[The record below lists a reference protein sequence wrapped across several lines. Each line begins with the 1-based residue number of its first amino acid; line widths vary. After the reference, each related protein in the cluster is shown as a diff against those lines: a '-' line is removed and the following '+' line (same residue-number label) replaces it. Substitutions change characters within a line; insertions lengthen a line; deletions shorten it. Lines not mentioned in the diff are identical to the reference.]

1 MFYQHRQFAVLVMIV
16 SAAVA
21 LCARN
26 SGADASWPVHRG
38 DNARCGYSAQDL
50 TPPLRL
56 QWTHVPRH
64 RPRPAWPEPG
74 KEVHRMTFDHAYQ
87 VVAADGRMFYGSS
100 ADHKIHAV
108 DLDSGRALWSF
119 FTEGPIRFAPCV
131 SGGRVYA
138 ASDDG
143 CLYCL
148 NSRDGRLVWQFR
160 GGPRGERMIG
170 NGQMI
175 SRWPGRSG
183 VLVDG
188 KTAYFTAGMWGPD
201 GVSIYALDAEDGSVI
216 WKNNTSNQQYMLLP
230 HNNFEGITGVSPQGY
245 LALADGVLL
254 VPTGRAMPARFDTA
268 TGELLPW
275 KIAWGKHHRPGAAWT
290 MTANGVFF
298 SACRKGTGLP
308 VSSLGPDSLLRPE
321 GLMAWDVRTGE
332 PVFSLADVYRAA
344 FSNGTLYLTGGTYS
358 GKQGSVL
365 AVDYDSISKEV
376 HLSPPHAGGHDGAG
390 FAAQKVTDKAK
401 WRTTTGRINE
411 LIVAGKALIAGGP
424 DTVMMLDADS
434 GEELWR
440 AEVDGQARGLAVAS
454 GRLLVSTSTGRIYCF
469 GKEKVVDAPIVKAPV
484 VDEELSSQSVPR
496 NRVRWPSKTVESAKS
511 TALEGHRTAE
521 IGPAKEIIER
531 CGIRA
536 GYCLVVGLDD
546 PWFAAGLAA
555 HSDLYVIVLEQDE
568 TKITQARRL
577 YDRLGLYGVR
587 IAVHRGSPKRLPYA
601 PYFANLIVVREPSSC
616 DPTSV
621 YRCLRPCGG
630 VLAIQGADVGA
641 ARKWLISA
649 GAEKESITVDSD
661 VVRAA
666 RGPLPGAGG
675 WSHPFA
681 NAGRT
686 SASSDTHVRLP
697 LKTLWFGGPGPA
709 RMVDRHRFPPI
720 PVYANGRLFVPA
732 QDHVIAVDAYN
743 GREMWSRELKGV
755 GRFPGNDRGPSVVA
769 DDNCVYAPHGTTC
782 LRLDGDTG
790 EVLQTYN
797 PPADI
802 KLTPKSEPA
811 ASAESAPKR
820 KKAARGRGGLLFNE
834 VEWNYLAVTDKAIL
848 GTIGEAHVRRSLA
861 NWPLSTPKGR
871 YLFALDKTTGGT
883 LWVHKS
889 SYAIAPK
896 AIVADE
902 ERVCVLDQENDMGGI
917 GKTILKAIDMNTGRT
932 VWSKPV
938 EDRWELLLSGDSL
951 VAAGTG
957 YTVYDT
963 ANGGE
968 RWSKT
973 VPLSLYDTYGPG
985 IDHYQWSI
993 ALRDFPVVPPII
1005 VDGTIVAP
1013 PRAFDLETGEER
1025 RRTCPLSGD
1034 TILPFGVGNGGCGT
1048 YSACPAAMFMRSG
1061 SLGIYDMATDTGMH
1075 WLGQTRPGCWINTLP
1090 AGGIV
1095 LMPEASSSCTC
1106 AYSFQT
1112 SLALI
1117 ADDRHEH
1124 WGAYTCESPK
1134 RGSQLKTVSFN
1145 FGGVG
1150 DKRDKDEKLW
1160 LGFPRPFSPQNLRV
1174 PLDTCRAAEYYRE
1187 NADEIRVEGSERPWL
1202 YSCGVEGL
1210 EEATLELDL
1219 AQPAIVLTAKEPPRI
1234 DGRLDD
1240 ACWDEAEELQLV
1252 DDSRRISSARA
1263 WLRHDAKN
1271 LYIGFLRR
1279 APIVDGKPLP
1289 WTKNTQG
1296 ENAPAWRD
1304 DSLKVRF
1311 QKGVDQYEYIFLS
1324 ASGGRVTGKSDLRW
1338 IMRGTEKELD
1348 WKTATHVTDEA
1359 WSAEIAVPFDG
1370 PAQGQ
1375 EIFLESFNRTRAG
1388 PERTF
1393 YKFRSWR
1400 RWFVSGGEADLVFER
1415 PPAPSERT
1423 FTVRLHFAELEDVS
1437 PGERVFHVNI
1447 QGKTVIEGLDVAAAA
1462 GGCRKALTREI
1473 KGIRAAGT
1481 ISLGLVPSASS
1492 KRPAMLSAVEIEEE

>member
-1 MFYQHRQFAVLVMIV
+1 MFCQHRRFVVLVMIV
-16 SAAVA
+16 CGAVA
-21 LCARN
+21 LCAG
-26 SGADASWPVHRG
+26 SWGADASWPVYRG
-38 DNARCGYSAQDL
+38 DNTRSGFSAEEL
-50 TPPLRL
+50 TPPLHL
-56 QWTHVPRH
+56 QWTHVSRH

-87 VVAADGRMFYGSS
+87 VVAADGRMYYGSS
-100 ADHKIHAV
+100 ADHQVHAV
-108 DLDSGRALWSF
+108 DLDSGRELWSF
-119 FTEGPIRFAPCV
+119 HTEGPVRFAPRV

-148 NSRDGRLVWQFR
+148 NGSDGRLVWRFH
-160 GGPRGERMIG
+160 GGPRDERMIG

-201 GVSIYALDAEDGSVI
+201 GVSIYALNAENGSMI

-254 VPTGRAMPARFDTA
+254 VPTGRAMPARFATA
-268 TGELLPW
+268 TGKLLPW

-290 MTANGVFF
+290 MTAKGVFF
-298 SACRKGTGLP
+298 SACRRSTGLP
-308 VSSLGPDSLLRPE
+308 VSSLGPESVLRPE
-321 GLMAWDVRTGE
+321 GLMAWNVQTGE
-332 PVFSLADVYRAA
+332 PAFSLNDVYRAA
-344 FSNGTLYLTGGTYS
+344 FSDEALCLTAGTYS

-365 AVDYDSISKEV
+365 AIDYEQISKEV
-376 HLSPPHAGGHDGAG
+376 KLSPPHAGGHDGAG

-401 WRTTTGRINE
+401 WQTPTGRINE
-411 LIVAGKALIAGGP
+411 LIVAGNALVAGGP
-424 DTVMMLDADS
+424 GTVMLLDADS
-434 GEELWR
+434 GEELWQTTV
-440 AEVDGQARGLAVAS
+440 EGQARGLAVAS

-469 GKEKVVDAPIVKAPV
+469 GKEKIDEAPV
-484 VDEELSSQSVPR
+484 VEASVD
-496 NRVRWPSKTVESAKS
+496 SALS
-511 TALEGHRTAE
+511 TALGGHRTAE
-521 IGPAKEIIER
+521 IRPAKEIIER
-531 CGIRA
+531 CGIRS
-536 GYCLVVGLDD
+536 GYCLVLGLDGEQLA
-546 PWFAAGLAA
+546 PGLVG

-568 TKITQARRL
+568 KKIAHARRL
-577 YDRLGLYGVR
+577 YDRLGLYGAR
-587 IAVHRGSPKRLPYA
+587 IAVHRGSPKKLPYA
-601 PYFANLIVVREPSSC
+601 PYFANLIVVSDPSSC
-616 DPTSV
+616 DPAGV

-630 VLAIQGADVGA
+630 VLAIQDADAAA

-649 GAEKESITVDSD
+649 GAEKESIQVDDGIVRTV
-661 VVRAA
+661 
-666 RGPLPGAGG
+666 RGPVPGAGG
-675 WSHPFA
+675 WGHPFA

-686 SASSDTHVRLP
+686 SASRDTHVRLP

-720 PVYANGRLFVPA
+720 PVFANGRLFVPA

-769 DDNCVYAPHGTTC
+769 DADCAYAPHGTTC
-782 LRLDGDTG
+782 LQLDGDTG
-790 EVLQTYN
+790 KVLQTYT

-802 KLTPKSEPA
+802 EPVA
-811 ASAESAPKR
+811 TSKPVAKAEPGQKR
-820 KKAARGRGGLLFNE
+820 KKTARGRGGIVFNE
-834 VEWNYLAVTDKAIL
+834 VEWNYLAVTDKAVL
-848 GTIGEAHVRRSLA
+848 GTIGEARVRRSLA
-861 NWPLSTPKGR
+861 NWPLSAPKGK
-871 YLFALDKTTGGT
+871 YLFALDKRAGSK
-883 LWVHKS
+883 LWVHES
-889 SYAIAPK
+889 QYGIAPK

-902 ERVCVLDQENDMGGI
+902 ERVCILDQENEVGGI
-917 GKTILKAIDMNTGRT
+917 GKTVLKAIDMVTGET
-932 VWSKPV
+932 VWSKPIQ
-938 EDRWELLLSGDSL
+938 DRWELLLSGDFL

-957 YTVYDT
+957 YTVFDAAT
-963 ANGGE
+963 GHG
-968 RWSKT
+968 RWSNT
-973 VPLSLYDTYGPG
+973 IPLSLYDTYGPG
-985 IDHYQWSI
+985 IDHYQWAL

-1005 VDGTIVAP
+1005 VNGTIVAP

-1025 RRTCPLSGD
+1025 RRTSPLSGES
-1034 TILPFGVGNGGCGT
+1034 ILPFGVGNGGCGT

-1061 SLGIYDMATDTGMH
+1061 SLGMYDMATDTGMH

-1124 WGAYTCESPK
+1124 WGVFACEPPK

-1150 DKRDKDEKLW
+1150 DQRDKDGMLW
-1160 LGFPRPFSPQNLRV
+1160 LGFPRPFSPQNLKV
-1174 PLDTCRAAEYYRE
+1174 PLTTCQAADYYRE
-1187 NADEIRVEGSERPWL
+1187 NADEITIEGTERPWL

-1210 EEATLELDL
+1210 EAATLELDL
-1219 AQPAIVLTAKEPPRI
+1219 ARPATVLRAKEAPRI

-1240 ACWDEAEELQLV
+1240 TCWDGAEELRLV
-1252 DDSRRISSARA
+1252 DDSRRVSAARA

-1271 LYIGFLRR
+1271 LYVGFVRT
-1279 APIVDGKPLP
+1279 APLEGGKPLP

-1311 QKGVDQYEYIFLS
+1311 QKGVDQFEYTFLS
-1324 ASGGRVTGKSDLRW
+1324 ASGARVTGKSDLRW

-1359 WSAEIAVPFDG
+1359 WSAEIAIPFDG
-1370 PAQGQ
+1370 PAEGQ
-1375 EIFLESFNRTRAG
+1375 EIFLESFNRTGVG

-1400 RWFVSGGEADLVFER
+1400 RWFVSGGEADLAFER
-1415 PPAPSERT
+1415 PASPSERT
-1423 FTVRLHFAELEDVS
+1423 FTVRLHFAELQDIE
-1437 PGERVFHVNI
+1437 PGERVFDVNI
-1447 QGKTVIEGLDVAAAA
+1447 QGRTVIEGLDVAATA

-1473 KGIRAAGT
+1473 SGVQAAGA
-1481 ISLGLVPSASS
+1481 ISLGLVPSADS
-1492 KRPAMLSAVEIEEE
+1492 KHPAILSAVEIVEE